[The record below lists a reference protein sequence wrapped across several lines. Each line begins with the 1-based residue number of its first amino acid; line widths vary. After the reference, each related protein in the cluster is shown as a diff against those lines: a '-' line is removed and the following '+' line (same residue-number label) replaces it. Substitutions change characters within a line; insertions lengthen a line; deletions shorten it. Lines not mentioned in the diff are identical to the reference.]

1 MLSFY
6 ASFPG
11 VVLIGPLLLLLLLLL
26 SLQLFVVV
34 VVVDDGKML
43 KQGTIFNLFPAGV
56 IVFL

>member
-11 VVLIGPLLLLLLLLL
+11 VVLIGPLLLLLLL

-34 VVVDDGKML
+34 VVVVVDGKML
-43 KQGTIFNLFPAGV
+43 KQGTIFSLFPVGV

>member
-1 MLSFY
+1 MLSFS

-11 VVLIGPLLLLLLLLL
+11 VVLIGPLLLLL